1 MMTIKTLAAAAI
13 LLAAFAA
20 PAAAENHE
28 EEDFTI
34 PGEFSANVGLFTDY
48 RFRGITQT
56 DNEPA
61 IQGGFDWSHDSGIYF
76 GTWAS
81 NLQFADAHI
90 EMDFYAGYT
99 NSVGDFSYDL
109 GVIYYWYPGARRN
122 QDFDFVEVAFGV
134 GYDLEMASL
143 SASANY
149 SPENFGASGNALY
162 LEAGVDIPLPKKF
175 NLGATIGYQ
184 IIEDEAT
191 FGVPD
196 YLNWNVTISRPVFGF
211 DVALSYIDTDEGSCG
226 NACGA
231 TAFFSVSR
239 SF

>member
-1 MMTIKTLAAAAI
+1 MLKNLVAGTALSIALFASGAMAAS
-13 LLAAFAA
+13 
-20 PAAAENHE
+20 HE
-28 EEDFTI
+28 EEDGFDL

-81 NLQFADAHI
+81 NLEFADAHL
-90 EMDFYAGYT
+90 EMDFYAGYG
-99 NSVGDFSYDL
+99 NEVGAFSYDL
-109 GVIYYWYPGARRN
+109 GVIYYWYPGARTN
-122 QDFDFVEVAFGV
+122 QDFDFVEVALGL
-134 GYDLEMASL
+134 GYDLEVAAL
-143 SASANY
+143 SFGANY

-162 LEAGVDIPLPKKF
+162 LEGGVSVPLPYE
-175 NLGATIGYQ
+175 LELSATLGYQ

-191 FGVPD
+191 FGTPD
-196 YLNWNVTISRPVFGF
+196 YLNWSVGLSRNVYGF
-211 DVALSYIDTDEGSCG
+211 DLGLNYIDTDEASCG

-231 TAFFSVSR
+231 TVVFSVSR